1 MKKGV
6 WLVILSGILYGTIA
20 PGAQI
25 LINRGFAPL
34 GISFFRSFFVTVLL
48 LPVVLKNKR
57 FLPAGKQL
65 PFFIIYGL
73 NGAVLEIMMFASLGL
88 GVPVALVALLLYSQ
102 PVWTIF
108 LGKIFLNENI
118 TKRKIIAAIVGF
130 CGIAVLVKSWEVSSV
145 ESIFG
150 IILAIGAG
158 FLLSIWIILGKK
170 SANLNQH
177 YITTTFSWSLFGAVW
192 LILFYIMGSILF
204 PSNET
209 FKFSFE
215 LIPES
220 WFYLIVF
227 ASLSGLLP
235 HLLFYRGVIT
245 VSGSVAG
252 IILLI
257 EPATA
262 TMLADIIFSQSIGFE
277 LIIGGTLILFSNYF
291 VLRYD

>member
-1 MKKGV
+1 MKKGI
-6 WLVILSGILYGTIA
+6 WLIILSGILYGTIT

-25 LINRGFAPL
+25 LINRGFASL

-57 FLPAGKQL
+57 FLPERKQL

-73 NGAVLEIMMFASLGL
+73 NGAALEVMMFASLAL

-108 LGKIFLNENI
+108 LGKIFLNESI
-118 TKRKIIAAIVGF
+118 TRRKLLAAVVGF
-130 CGIAVLVKSWEVSSV
+130 SGIAVLVKSWEVGSV
-145 ESIFG
+145 ESVFG

-177 YITTTFSWSLFGAVW
+177 YITTTFSWSLFGAAW
-192 LILFYIMGSILF
+192 LILFYIFGNLFF

-215 LIPES
+215 LIPSS

-235 HLLFYRGVIT
+235 HLLFYKGVMT
-245 VSGSVAG
+245 VSGSITG

-262 TMLADIIFSQSIGFE
+262 TLLADIIFSQKIGFE
-277 LIIGGTLILFSNYF
+277 LIVGGALILLSNYF
-291 VLRYD
+291 VLRTN